1 MRDLFDHITARVE
14 RCPEFRSLYNSI
26 TDWRESESLPV
37 LLLRDWML
45 DNGLMHVLMDKIV
58 LPGLKAKIVWP
69 KQWKPLVSEERR
81 KR

>member
-1 MRDLFDHITARVE
+1 
-14 RCPEFRSLYNSI
+14 
-26 TDWRESESLPV
+26 
-37 LLLRDWML
+37 ML